1 MKKWVPQER
10 NPAERGAYSFD
21 FRTSAEERQLD
32 SWPRRSLWQRLAAFF
47 KSLWGRSN

>member
-21 FRTSAEERQLD
+21 FHTSDEERQLE
-32 SWPRRSLWQRLAAFF
+32 PRRSLLQRLAAFF
-47 KSLWGRSN
+47 KSLWESVRL